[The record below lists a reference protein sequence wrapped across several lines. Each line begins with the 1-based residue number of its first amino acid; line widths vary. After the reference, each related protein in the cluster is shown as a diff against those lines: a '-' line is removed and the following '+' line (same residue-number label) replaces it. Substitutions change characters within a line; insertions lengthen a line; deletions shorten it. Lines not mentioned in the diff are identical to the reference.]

1 MAYCV
6 RCGVKLESGST
17 VCPLCG
23 TEVVASAEVIGEPSN
38 PLFPQSTS
46 EIAKHAYQRLDKNR
60 KGVIELVIAF
70 MAIAVITLVITAFA
84 LGASFS
90 PWVPIASVILGGS
103 YILVLF
109 FVRPTYINIASWFVA
124 LTMLLLTVI
133 DLSDQELSWSLYA
146 NSSVLLYWVMG
157 VFPWVI
163 AKHKRKRG
171 HVASV
176 VAVGVYLMVLD
187 ALGPGP
193 LSWSLTIALPTY
205 AVFLISLVILLIRI
219 RWGKPTVTDIV
230 LSLILSA
237 CWAVVAGDFFH
248 LRSIESPSLLTW
260 SSSVGIV
267 AVCLFIF
274 LTLNATFRRV
284 RHYFNNRVV

>member
-23 TEVVASAEVIGEPSN
+23 TEVAASAEVIGETSD
-38 PLFPQSTS
+38 PLFPQSKS
-46 EIAKHAYQRLDKNR
+46 EIAKHDYQRLDKNR

-70 MAIAVITLVITAFA
+70 MAIAVVTLVITAFA
-84 LGASFS
+84 LGASFA

-103 YILVLF
+103 YVLVLF
-109 FVRPTYINIASWFVA
+109 FVQPTYINIASWFAA
-124 LTMLLLTVI
+124 LTILLLTAI
-133 DLSDQELSWSLYA
+133 DLSDLNLSWSLYA
-146 NSSVLLYWVMG
+146 NSSVLLYWFTG

-163 AKHKRKRG
+163 AKHNKKRG
-171 HVASV
+171 HVVSV
-176 VAVGVYLMVLD
+176 AAVGVYLVVLD

-205 AVFLISLVILLIRI
+205 AVFLCSLGFLLIRL

-248 LRSIESPSLLTW
+248 LRSIASPSLLTW
-260 SSSVGIV
+260 SSSVAIV

-274 LTLNATFRRV
+274 LALNATFRRV